1 MQPQM
6 LRCPRCGA
14 PFFMGQTFCSN
25 CGLPAPRNCPRCGS
39 MVNPKAAFCN
49 NCGLPLSQK
58 SQQPPAGQDK
68 PRSGKSRLGDILFGL
83 GVLRAIAVPVIIVMS
98 PETGNSMSRMIMGF
112 AAGGFLILIGLI
124 LMRSK

>member
-14 PFFMGQTFCSN
+14 PFLMGQTFCSN

-39 MVNPKAAFCN
+39 IVNPQAAFCN
-49 NCGLPLSQK
+49 NCGLPISRQGP
-58 SQQPPAGQDK
+58 QPSARQDK
-68 PRSGKSRLGDILFGL
+68 PRSGRSRFGDILFGL
-83 GVLRAIAVPVIIVMS
+83 GVLCAIAVPVIIVLN
-98 PETGNSMSRMIMGF
+98 PETESSKTYMIMGF
-112 AAGGFLILIGLI
+112 AAGGFLMLIGLI